1 MTARLPPLLPV
12 LPVLLL
18 WAGPAWAS
26 DDGLLRPEGTD
37 CDLNGGNP
45 IAGTAGFDNARA
57 ALQTNQ
63 NTYSATS
70 FAERNLFPAARRKD
84 ADEDGGTFAAQWS
97 FTFNAAQV
105 VSFDDGAKGNG
116 NCPSNYRVQVRPLDM
131 QAGNIGVTGHWGRW
145 GLFYSSSIT
154 FGQQAY
160 PNPFLR
166 GMLWLGA
173 APMYAG
179 SIVALA
185 PISGGWTTQ
194 NGASALAMDWIGG
207 GRYEGEHLHARLGYA
222 GSRGLY
228 VDVGEDVVGL
238 SLSGVVRGGELGRFA
253 QLKVGGQRMPL
264 KKLIKPLG
272 FTSLYLRD
280 LSFGPP
286 VVESVAAAAVA
297 EGEGLDGLLGG
308 VGRLR
313 TYHFSQEDLGQYVD
327 LDIAYATRPLSQ
339 LHLAAIGGHSAD
351 FRATRDGAVGT
362 GFLAKAGV
370 VNLPGQ
376 PILGVDGGSY
386 FSGRLEG
393 RGRNKAGNLGGG
405 GAILFNDPEL
415 LALYPFA
422 TNVSSWSFSIEGSF

>member
-1 MTARLPPLLPV
+1 MTALL
-12 LPVLLL
+12 LTLLL
-18 WAGPAWAS
+18 WAGPALAS
-26 DDGLLRPEGTD
+26 DDGFLRPEGTD

-63 NTYSATS
+63 NTYSATA
-70 FAERNLFPAARRKD
+70 FAERNLFPAARRKG

-105 VSFDDGAKGNG
+105 VSFDDGAEGNG

-297 EGEGLDGLLGG
+297 DGEGLDGLLGG

-327 LDIAYATRPLSQ
+327 LDIAFATRPLSQ
-339 LHLAAIGGHSAD
+339 LHLAALGGHSAD

>member
-1 MTARLPPLLPV
+1 MSA
-12 LPVLLL
+12 LLL
-18 WAGPAWAS
+18 LIAGLAAAS
-26 DDGLLRPEGTD
+26 DDGILRPEGTD
-37 CDLNGGNP
+37 CDLNGGKP
-45 IAGTAGFDNARA
+45 IAGTAGFENARA

-70 FAERNLFPAARRKD
+70 FAERNLFPAARRKG
-84 ADEDGGTFAAQWS
+84 AKDEGGTFAAQWT
-97 FTFNAAQV
+97 FTFNATQV
-105 VSFDDGAKGNG
+105 VSYDDRAKGSG
-116 NCPSNYRVQVRPLDM
+116 NCPANYRVQLRPLDM
-131 QAGNIGVTGHWGRW
+131 QAGNIGVTGRWGQW

-166 GMLWLGA
+166 GMLWLMA

-179 SIVALA
+179 TAVALA

-194 NGASALAMDWIGG
+194 TGASALAMDWIGG
-207 GRYEGEHLHARLGYA
+207 GRYEGEHAHARLGYA

-228 VDVGEDVVGL
+228 VDVGEDVVGFG
-238 SLSGVVRGGELGRFA
+238 LSGVVRGGELGRFA
-253 QLKVGGQRMPL
+253 QLKAGGQRMPL
-264 KKLIKPLG
+264 KKLAKPLG

-286 VVESVAAAAVA
+286 VVESVQAAAVEA
-297 EGEGLDGLLGG
+297 GAGLDGLLGG

-313 TYHFSQEDLGQYVD
+313 TFHFSQEDLGQYVD
-327 LDIAYATRPLSQ
+327 LDIAYATRPGSQ
-339 LHLAAIGGHSAD
+339 LHLAALGGHSPD
-351 FRATRDGAVGT
+351 FRATRDGAVGV

-393 RGRNKAGNLGGG
+393 RGRNKAGTVGGG
-405 GAILFNDPEL
+405 GSILFNDPEL

-422 TNVSSWSFSIEGSF
+422 TNVSSFSLSVEGSF